1 MPQLFWCW
9 KAPPD
14 LPAQKPPMSPLDM
27 YDDTGMACLSC
38 KFHVMS
44 YMDMMPQSWQDIPC
58 SDMTCHTWTCHGHW
72 VMARHAMFPS
82 HVTMTWQAPHEAG
95 HAPHSCS
102 TIHFLKIGFTTPFGF
117 EELAASLSLRW
128 KCETVEST
136 MALNIATCLG
146 SSPFNSSFWTAS
158 LTSWSDEALGSD
170 SSIKVFTN
178 FFASFLK
185 SRWSGDSSFF
195 FGIPAGA
202 GQWANVNVAWIWDT
216 HDRHASPWW

>member
-9 KAPPD
+9 KAPP
-14 LPAQKPPMSPLDM
+14 QTCPPKSPPCPRWTCM
-27 YDDTGMACLSC
+27 MTPACLSC

-44 YMDMMPQSWQDIPC
+44 YMDMMPRSWQDIPC
-58 SDMTCHTWTCHGHW
+58 SDMTCHTWTCHGHGT
-72 VMARHAMFPS
+72 S
-82 HVTMTWQAPHEAG
+82 CHVRISCDHDMTSSTWSR
-95 HAPHSCS
+95 SCS
-102 TIHFLKIGFTTPFGF
+102 QLIFNHSFLEDWFQTPFGF

-136 MALNIATCLG
+136 MALNIATFLD

-158 LTSWSDEALGSD
+158 LTSWSDKALGSD
-170 SSIKVFTN
+170 SSIKFFTN
-178 FFASFLK
+178 FLTSSLK
-185 SRWSGDSSFF
+185 SRWSGDSSVF

-202 GQWANVNVAWIWDT
+202 GQWASVNVAWIWDT

>member
-9 KAPPD
+9 APP
-14 LPAQKPPMSPLDM
+14 QTCPPKSPPWHVFHANSMS
-27 YDDTGMACLSC
+27 
-38 KFHVMS
+38 
-44 YMDMMPQSWQDIPC
+44 
-58 SDMTCHTWTCHGHW
+58 CHTWTWCHSHGKTSRVQTWHVIHGHAM

-95 HAPHSCS
+95 HAPNSCS
-102 TIHFLKIGFTTPFGF
+102 TVHFLKIGFKTPFGF
-117 EELAASLSLRW
+117 EELATSLSLRW

-158 LTSWSDEALGSD
+158 LTSWSDKALGSD

-202 GQWANVNVAWIWDT
+202 GQWASVNVAWIWDT
-216 HDRHASPWW
+216 HGRHASPWW